1 MDRVDRLRGA
11 PADVSFPARAEYG
24 EEYVILI
31 DNGDTFQGTPVSEV
45 HLLRGNHPEGEPEAM
60 ALWREMK
67 LAKGSSANQVKPVRV
82 LAVPMKQKFFFSLIE
97 EGQEVPHWDFYK
109 KTGSK

>member
-60 ALWREMK
+60 ALEYYDDRITTYR
-67 LAKGSSANQVKPVRV
+67 LSPDVFCLFN
-82 LAVPMKQKFFFSLIE
+82 FY
-97 EGQEVPHWDFYK
+97 EV
-109 KTGSK
+109 TGEAGE